1 MRMQPTAL
9 LPTLLPFPAPGT
21 KPDCYGT
28 LPMDGLHLSRLL
40 DEAAARRPA
49 HTAVLDEHGRTLSFA
64 ALGHGADRL
73 ATRLARWGAG
83 RGDRVGLWLPK
94 SLQAVTAIHGILR
107 SGAAYVPVDPTGPAL
122 RAASIFAAA
131 GVKAVVVDSS
141 LAAALRGAWK
151 GPGPL
156 PRMILAVLEET
167 AEPQARSPRPDG
179 APSAGNAAGDSYWT
193 EIMADDAPS
202 PLAPRS
208 NPDDLAYILFTSGS
222 TGQPKGVM
230 LTHANAFTFLDW
242 CQETLGPWADD
253 DRFSSHAP
261 FHFDLSVFD
270 LFVSCR
276 NAATLVLI
284 GESLAREPELLGE
297 FLAAGRISVW
307 YSAPSILALL
317 TRQGR
322 LDRPGFTA
330 PRLALFAGEVFPVG
344 QLRRLRQL
352 WPESR
357 LWNLYGPTE
366 TNVCTAHPIPA
377 AIPDDRTEPYPIGT
391 VCPPLRARVVDEE
404 GQDVL
409 AGAIG
414 ELVIAGPGVMRGY
427 FGQPEL
433 TAHAFFIDAE
443 ELRWYRTGDL
453 VVDDG
458 AGCYQ
463 FRGRRDRMVKKRGY
477 RIELGEI
484 ESALYRH
491 AGVDRAAV
499 VARADESGVS
509 IAAFVALKPDQKRSI
524 IAMKRHCTVYLPNYM
539 VPDTITFMSSLPAT
553 STDKVDYQRL
563 GAMGADQE

>member
-1 MRMQPTAL
+1 MQPTAL
-9 LPTLLPFPAPGT
+9 LPTPLLPPALGIE
-21 KPDCYGT
+21 PDCYGT

-40 DEAAARRPA
+40 DEAAARRPD

-64 ALGHGADRL
+64 ALLHGADRL

-94 SLQAVTAIHGILR
+94 SLQTVTAIHGILR

-141 LAAALRGAWK
+141 LAAALSDAWR

-156 PRMILAVLEET
+156 PRLILAVMKET
-167 AEPQARSPRPDG
+167 EQPHARSPQPDG
-179 APSAGNAAGDSYWT
+179 TPPAGSAVGDAHWT

-202 PLAPRS
+202 PLAPCRD
-208 NPDDLAYILFTSGS
+208 PDDLAYILFTSGS

-230 LTHANAFTFLDW
+230 LSHANAFTFLDW

-284 GESLAREPELLGE
+284 GESLAKEPELLGE

-317 TRQGR
+317 TRHGH
-322 LDRPGFTA
+322 LDRPGSAA
-330 PRLALFAGEVFPVG
+330 PRLVLFAGEVFPVG
-344 QLRRLRQL
+344 PLRRLRQL
-352 WPESR
+352 WPEAR

-404 GQDVL
+404 GQDVP

-433 TAHAFFIDAE
+433 TARAFFIDAE

-463 FRGRRDRMVKKRGY
+463 FHGRRDRMVKKRGY

-491 AGVDRAAV
+491 DSVDRAAV

-563 GAMGADQE
+563 GAMAADQR

>member
-1 MRMQPTAL
+1 M
-9 LPTLLPFPAPGT
+9 G
-21 KPDCYGT
+21 D
-28 LPMDGLHLSRLL
+28 
-40 DEAAARRPA
+40 A
-49 HTAVLDEHGRTLSFA
+49 H
-64 ALGHGADRL
+64 
-73 ATRLARWGAG
+73 
-83 RGDRVGLWLPK
+83 
-94 SLQAVTAIHGILR
+94 
-107 SGAAYVPVDPTGPAL
+107 
-122 RAASIFAAA
+122 
-131 GVKAVVVDSS
+131 
-141 LAAALRGAWK
+141 
-151 GPGPL
+151 
-156 PRMILAVLEET
+156 
-167 AEPQARSPRPDG
+167 
-179 APSAGNAAGDSYWT
+179 WT

-202 PLAPRS
+202 PLAPCRD
-208 NPDDLAYILFTSGS
+208 PDDLAYILFTSGS

-230 LTHANAFTFLDW
+230 LSHANAFTFLDW

-284 GESLAREPELLGE
+284 GESLAKEPELLGE

-317 TRQGR
+317 TRHGH
-322 LDRPGFTA
+322 LDRPGSAA
-330 PRLALFAGEVFPVG
+330 PRLVLFAGEVFPVG
-344 QLRRLRQL
+344 PLRRLRQL
-352 WPESR
+352 WPEAR

-404 GQDVL
+404 GQDVP

-433 TAHAFFIDAE
+433 TARAFFIDAE

-463 FRGRRDRMVKKRGY
+463 FHGRRDRMVKKRGY

-491 AGVDRAAV
+491 DSVDRAAV

-563 GAMGADQE
+563 GAMAADQR